1 MSEPKVLIETW
12 GKKTEGNMLKLC
24 IMCFRR
30 GINWIRKCEVRV
42 QNQNFYQ
49 YLNSET
55 TKKKL
60 RIGAFKGQSI
70 KPENTELSVNVELRK
85 TGMKQSHYSL
95 NVTPCFVLT

>member
-1 MSEPKVLIETW
+1 MSEPKVLIKTW
-12 GKKTEGNMLKLC
+12 EKKIEGNMLKLC

-55 TKKKL
+55 TKKNCGL
-60 RIGAFKGQSI
+60 G
-70 KPENTELSVNVELRK
+70 LSKDNPSSRK
-85 TGMKQSHYSL
+85 IRS
-95 NVTPCFVLT
+95 